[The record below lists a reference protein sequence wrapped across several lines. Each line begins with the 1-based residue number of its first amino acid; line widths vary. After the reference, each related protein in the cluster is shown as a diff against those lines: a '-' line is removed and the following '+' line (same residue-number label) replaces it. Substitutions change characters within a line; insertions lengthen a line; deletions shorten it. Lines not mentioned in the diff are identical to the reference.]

1 MKLISCHIEN
11 FGQLQNKDYAFND
24 NLTCIYENNG
34 AGKTT
39 LAAFIKAMF
48 YGLES
53 TKKTDKNFGDRLHYY
68 PFSNGKFGGY
78 LILNAS
84 IKNIELKDILIKLLL
99 LKIHL
104 KYSIKKHMKKRL
116 Q

>member
-39 LAAFIKAMF
+39 LAAFIKRC
-48 YGLES
+48 LWS
-53 TKKTDKNFGDRLHYY
+53 
-68 PFSNGKFGGY
+68 
-78 LILNAS
+78 
-84 IKNIELKDILIKLLL
+84 
-99 LKIHL
+99 
-104 KYSIKKHMKKRL
+104 
-116 Q
+116 